1 LRERTRKSTVDE
13 KDIKLLELLKK
24 NSRLSYDKIAK
35 QLGISKAAVKKRLTK
50 LIEGGVIKRF
60 TIEYEIESKMKALVL
75 VKVMPGHDV
84 PSVASAIVKN
94 EMVDS
99 VFEVAGEYDIVVL
112 ASTPDVASINQLIDS
127 MRRVQGVAS
136 TNTLVVLRSW

>member
-1 LRERTRKSTVDE
+1 MRERTRKSTVDE